1 MTDLIKVKPATGI
14 RAYEP
19 PNFDNDKWLI
29 CANQACDR
37 LILVKDDG
45 KATAFDYK
53 MEPFSLDVAP
63 LLDLFSCL
71 PDGIA
76 FDGGIVN
83 YVSAEDFQYHVVD
96 CLKVSEFNGT
106 ETSPVLS
113 ERLERLKE
121 TADALLVFKDI
132 VTGFKHLYFA
142 PHLIADTGIFEAM
155 KAGMSAAGWKGIILR
170 KDVPY
175 EPGESAN
182 NLKYYPEG
190 ETK

>member
-1 MTDLIKVKPATGI
+1 MPTVIKPATGI

-19 PNFDNDKWLI
+19 PNFITDKWLI
-29 CANQACDR
+29 CANQACTR
-37 LILVKDDG
+37 LIIEKNDG
-45 KATAFDYK
+45 KVTAYDYK
-53 MEPFSLDVAP
+53 MEPFPFDVAP

-71 PDGIA
+71 PDGIV
-76 FDGGIVN
+76 FDGGIVD
-83 YVSAEDFQYHVVD
+83 YVSAEDFQYHIID
-96 CLKVSEFNGT
+96 CLKTTEFIGT

-121 TADALLVFKDI
+121 TADALMLFKDI

-142 PHLIADTGIFEAM
+142 PHLIADDGIFTAM
-155 KAGMSAAGWKGIILR
+155 KAGMSVAGWKGIVLR

-182 NLKYYPEG
+182 ILKYYPE
-190 ETK
+190 